1 MNMEWQSAGFMVF
14 FVESMILFKYLNGQ
28 FTAKYH
34 HNFNLLYVLLI
45 TVMGFFLRQF
55 AIIGMIL
62 SYLGIF
68 ILINFI
74 YFNTIQ
80 QKVVALGTFMLLNI
94 AIENVAVLL
103 FVAIFDVNMTEI
115 TQVSLISIGAIV
127 ISKMLLFLIITYLV
141 HRKTKKLLSLRV
153 QISKLAS
160 AKIVLFLILINF
172 LLILIIDI
180 YTTIPL
186 QTNIRLY
193 LLILTNVSICVLSV
207 HIYELLIKASE
218 AQIELKLLLQK
229 KEAEQKYNQELGV
242 AVDSI
247 RAIKHDMSNHLS
259 VISACIDCEDYEK
272 AKHYIHKI
280 TEPINSVNY
289 LLNIDHSVIASILY
303 VKNMLAKKK
312 EIAFDTEIDIYDNVL
327 IDDVDLTIL
336 LGNILDN
343 SIEACEKIANEEK
356 KISLYIESE
365 KDFFFLDCT
374 NTIDQEKVQY
384 KDKKLS
390 TTKKDRSNHG
400 FGLKNIQA
408 VVDKYEGSK
417 NIVITEED
425 FTIEIV
431 LKNIKKS

>member
-1 MNMEWQSAGFMVF
+1 MNMEWEIASFMVF
-14 FVESMILFKYLNGQ
+14 FVESMVLFKYLNGQ

-34 HNFNLLYVLLI
+34 HNFNLLFVLVIAI
-45 TVMGFFLRQF
+45 TGFFLRPF
-55 AIIGMIL
+55 RIMGMIL

-68 ILINFI
+68 ILIYFI

-80 QKVVALGTFMLLNI
+80 QKVVALGTFMLINI
-94 AIENVAVLL
+94 AIENVVMFL
-103 FVAIFDVNMTEI
+103 FVSVFDIHMSEI
-115 TQVSLISIGAIV
+115 TEVSFMSIGAIV

-141 HRKTKKLLSLRV
+141 HRRTKKIFSLRA
-153 QISKLAS
+153 QISKLTS
-160 AKIVLFLILINF
+160 AKIVLFLILVNF

-193 LLILTNVSICVLSV
+193 LLVLTNVSICLLSV

-218 AQIELKLLLQK
+218 GEIELKLLLQK
-229 KEAEQKYNQELGV
+229 NEAEQKYNQELGV

-259 VISACIDCEDYEK
+259 VISACIDCEEYEK

-289 LLNIDHSVIASILY
+289 LLNIDHPVIASMLY

-327 IDDVDLTIL
+327 IDDVDVTIL

-343 SIEACEKIANEEK
+343 SIEACEKITGKEK
-356 KISLYIESE
+356 KINLYIESE

-384 KDKKLS
+384 KDKQLS
-390 TTKKDRSNHG
+390 TTKNDTSNHG

-431 LKNIKKS
+431 LKNINKS